1 MPTKKEKDATTARD
15 TTGHEWDGIREL
27 DTPLPRW
34 WLYTLYATI
43 VFAVGYCILYPAV
56 PWVSSHTKGMLDRNT
71 NREMLAQSMAE
82 AADAQGQFRDRI
94 RDASLDQIRKDPDL
108 LAFAETGGRAA
119 FNENCTPCHR
129 TGGAGAKGYPNLAD
143 DEWLWG
149 GTLADIHRTITHGI
163 RNADPESR
171 QSQMPRFGAD
181 GILKPA
187 QISDVADYVL
197 SLSGQKAPADAV
209 KRGRAIFAENCAL
222 CHGENGKG
230 NPELGAKNL
239 TDGIWLYGGDKAT
252 IVETVT
258 NARNGSMPAWNLR
271 LDPTT
276 IKMLAVYVHSL
287 GGGQ

>member
-1 MPTKKEKDATTARD
+1 MPTKKEKDATTARE
-15 TTGHEWDGIREL
+15 TTGHVWDGIREL

-34 WLYTLYATI
+34 WLYTFYATI
-43 VFAVGYCILYPAV
+43 AFAAAYCVLYPAV
-56 PWVSSHTKGMLDRNT
+56 PWISSHTTGVLPGNT
-71 NREMLAQSMAE
+71 NREMLARST
-82 AADAQGQFRDRI
+82 ADAVAAQARFRDRI
-94 RDASLDQIRKDPDL
+94 RDASLEQIRNDPEL
-108 LAFAETGGRAA
+108 LAFAEIGGRAA
-119 FNENCTPCHR
+119 FNENCAPCHR
-129 TGGAGAKGYPNLAD
+129 SGGAGAKGYPNLAD
-143 DEWLWG
+143 DDWLWG
-149 GTLADIHRTITHGI
+149 GTLADIHQTITHGI

-181 GILKPA
+181 NILKPE

-197 SLSGQKAPADAV
+197 SLSGQQAPAEAV
-209 KRGRAIFAENCAL
+209 KRGQALFAENCAA

-230 NPELGAKNL
+230 NREVGAKNL

-252 IVETVT
+252 IVETIT
-258 NARNGSMPAWNLR
+258 NARNGSMPAWGVR